1 MFADESFHL
10 INYALADIIKID
22 YYRLKVLKN
31 LGKLVQEEYRL
42 QNYELANHHAIA
54 YLKVYKR
61 IVREYK
67 GSAYLDTSKTIKKTD
82 EYKMKE
88 VKYLSP
94 KYLDRVLHTY
104 MNCRKFLVGNLV
116 FNIVQDINESLP
128 EHEQWEVFTS
138 YDQIYEADGEYGNS
152 NYRQQLLRRQHKLVD
167 KLIDQYNYLQ
177 QIKSGKLYSKILKL
191 E

>member
-1 MFADESFHL
+1 MFADESHHL
-10 INYALADIIKID
+10 INYALDDIIKID

-42 QNYELANHHAIA
+42 ENYELANHHALT

-67 GSAYLDTSKTIKKTD
+67 GSPYLDTSKKINKCD

-88 VKYLSP
+88 VRYLSP
-94 KYLDRVLHTY
+94 KYLDRVLNTY
-104 MNCRKFLVGNLV
+104 MNCRKFLVGKLA
-116 FNIVQDINESLP
+116 FNIIEDINTCLP
-128 EHEQWEVFTS
+128 YNEQWEVFTS
-138 YDQIYEADGEYGNS
+138 YDQIYEADGQYGNS
-152 NYRQQLLRRQHKLVD
+152 NYRQKLLKRQHKFVN
-167 KLIDQYNYLQ
+167 KLIKQYTYLKQ
-177 QIKSGKLYSKILKL
+177 VKSANLYSKILDL